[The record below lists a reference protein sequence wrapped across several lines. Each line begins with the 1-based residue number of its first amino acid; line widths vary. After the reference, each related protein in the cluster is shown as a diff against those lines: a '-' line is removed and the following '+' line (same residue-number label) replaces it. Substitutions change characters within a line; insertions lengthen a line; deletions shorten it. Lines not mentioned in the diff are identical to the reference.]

1 MVTDVNA
8 PPAASHAAGNKKPW
22 RHTPLIE
29 SAKLSKEA
37 GCRIFLKLEN
47 LQPSGSFKS
56 RGLGN
61 QVLKALL
68 KAPNPSRTHF
78 YCSSGGNAGLACVAA
93 ANFAGRPSTVVVPL
107 STKPHMIEKIKAL
120 GATDVLQ
127 HGVHFK
133 EADRYLKE
141 VVMAEAKSRGEDPIY
156 CHPYDDPDV
165 WEGHSSLVDEIDEQM
180 AQAGEEAIDAI
191 VCSVGG
197 GGLFNGIMEGIARQ
211 GTRWDKT
218 QVVALE
224 THGAD
229 SLAIA
234 LDKDE
239 WATLPGITSIATS
252 LGAVRVSSRTF
263 ELAREGRRT
272 GRVRNMVLS
281 DAEAAM
287 GCWRLADEE
296 RMLVEPAC
304 GVNVALCYGNRLKKA
319 LGRPL
324 RLEDVAVIVVCG
336 GSNVSTDMINAWREE
351 YSSEV

>member
-1 MVTDVNA
+1 MVTDNNA
-8 PPAASHAAGNKKPW
+8 PPTASHATGNKKPW
-22 RHTPLIE
+22 RQTPLIE

-68 KAPNPSRTHF
+68 KAPDPSRTHF

-93 ANFAGRPSTVVVPL
+93 ANFVGRPSTVVVPL

-120 GATDVLQ
+120 GATDVVQ
-127 HGVHFK
+127 HGEHFR

-141 VVMAEAKSRGEDPIY
+141 VVMAEAKSRGEDPVY

-180 AQAGEEAIDAI
+180 AQAGEDTIDAI

-211 GTRWDKT
+211 GTRWDTT

-224 THGAD
+224 TRGAD
-229 SLAIA
+229 SLATA

-272 GRVRNMVLS
+272 GKVRNMVLS
-281 DAEAAM
+281 DSEATM
-287 GCWRLADEE
+287 GCVRFADDE

-319 LGRPL
+319 LGRPV
-324 RLEDVAVIVVCG
+324 RPEDVAVIVVCG
-336 GSNVSTDMINAWREE
+336 GSNVSTEMINAWREE
-351 YSSEV
+351 YSSAL